1 MTPGPK
7 SGRRRRRVQR
17 DREDRVVDI
26 REAGADTQAVAVA
39 AGTREAA
46 DTQAEEELAAPWA
59 EAESDSPVAD
69 VAVLAAW
76 GAVGAGD

>member
-1 MTPGPK
+1 M
-7 SGRRRRRVQR
+7 
-17 DREDRVVDI
+17 DI
-26 REAGADTQAVAVA
+26 PEAGADTQAA
-39 AGTREAA
+39 AADTPEAA
-46 DTQAEEELAAPWA
+46 DTLAEEELAAPWA